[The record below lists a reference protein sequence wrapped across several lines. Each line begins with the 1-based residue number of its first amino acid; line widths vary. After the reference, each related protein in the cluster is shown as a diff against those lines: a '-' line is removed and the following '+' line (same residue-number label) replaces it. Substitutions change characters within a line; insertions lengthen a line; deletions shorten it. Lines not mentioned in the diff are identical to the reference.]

1 MVRDHRSAS
10 SIRNHRREPQEAV
23 WGGLLCVSRRP
34 YPHFL
39 LRQWRHRPTRG
50 RPRGAPAPG
59 AQAIR
64 EPIMICQ
71 VIRPAGGAGRP
82 PKGPRARS
90 SKMCPIPT
98 CGSRCEGRV
107 APGGCPHHTPH
118 APSTRRLAFARFR
131 RMRTAEAA
139 RVPAVLSH
147 GCAGRRQA
155 PSACATVRGAY
166 RPPDRWGLWHVSAA
180 IAVSGWHAKR

>member
-10 SIRNHRREPQEAV
+10 TIRNHRREPQEAV
-23 WGGLLCVSRRP
+23 WGGLLCVPDVLIPISSSG
-34 YPHFL
+34 
-39 LRQWRHRPTRG
+39 QWRHRPTRG

-90 SKMCPIPT
+90 SKMCPI
-98 CGSRCEGRV
+98 
-107 APGGCPHHTPH
+107 HTWV
-118 APSTRRLAFARFR
+118 
-131 RMRTAEAA
+131 E
-139 RVPAVLSH
+139 V
-147 GCAGRRQA
+147 
-155 PSACATVRGAY
+155 
-166 RPPDRWGLWHVSAA
+166 
-180 IAVSGWHAKR
+180 